1 MSISSQQLIFSNKK
15 RVYMSKTA
23 FFILFWTVI
32 LGPFELF
39 VLGLS
44 LEAVILIRIFA
55 VATNLLWYRY
65 WFERSFWRE
74 DLVISRVSRMVTMK
88 FLVNVTNF
96 SLLYVLSIMLMDI
109 HQIPIHFT
117 LAGFAKKVMYVTM
130 FAILLTA
137 PYEKL
142 LNYFGFEENNPSEVD
157 FASDI

>member
-1 MSISSQQLIFSNKK
+1 
-15 RVYMSKTA
+15 MSKTA

-39 VLGLS
+39 VLHLS

-55 VATNLLWYRY
+55 IATNLLWYRY